1 MGGICAFVYYVC
13 ELPRLCMNTVFV
25 IWRNSTSEVDAN
37 LPLACQGN
45 FTLTLALV
53 LAMFLKKKKREYK
66 YTMCV
71 NHFVVHLALDKNPN
85 VVSLNSFN
93 DA

>member
-1 MGGICAFVYYVC
+1 
-13 ELPRLCMNTVFV
+13 
-25 IWRNSTSEVDAN
+25 
-37 LPLACQGN
+37 
-45 FTLTLALV
+45 
-53 LAMFLKKKKREYK
+53 MFLKKKKREYK